1 MISNNKYNPDV
12 LISYNKVSIS
22 NKNTKYEIKN
32 QPYNIIIDDKNVMKD
47 SKNFSINCEK
57 QDNIMDKYYIL
68 NNERNA
74 NNNKKLSKKNV
85 EEIKN
90 KFKLKNTEM
99 VNINNENLPND
110 FNDIKHEFQ
119 SDFLKEEESLRV
131 DREKYNN
138 ILDSLL
144 EEGLLD

>member
-12 LISYNKVSIS
+12 LINYNKVAIS
-22 NKNTKYEIKN
+22 NKNSKYEIKN
-32 QPYNIIIDDKNVMKD
+32 QPYNIIIDDKNAMKD
-47 SKNFSINCEK
+47 SKNFSINCEN
-57 QDNIMDKYYIL
+57 QDNIIDKYNIL
-68 NNERNA
+68 YNERNV

-99 VNINNENLPND
+99 VNINDGNLPND